1 MVLVAADLVSD
12 AVVADINQ
20 DVKIGTADGFVDLS
34 FCFAGTETRALA
46 VNQKR
51 ILGISGKG
59 NPVAALGELF
69 TELNQICINFFL
81 PFPYCPAELRAL
93 TEQPEWN
100 FQVNLN

>member
-69 TELNQICINFFL
+69 TDRLFL

>member
-34 FCFAGTETRALA
+34 FCFAGTGNAGTRSQSEK
-46 VNQKR
+46 NPQNIR
-51 ILGISGKG
+51 KG

-69 TELNQICINFFL
+69 TELNQIRIDFL
-81 PFPYCPAELRAL
+81 PFPCCPAERRAL

>member
-51 ILGISGKG
+51 ILRISGKG

-81 PFPYCPAELRAL
+81 LFPYCPAERRAL
-93 TEQPEWN
+93 TGRPEWN

>member
-69 TELNQICINFFL
+69 TELNQIRIN
-81 PFPYCPAELRAL
+81 PAERRAL

>member
-59 NPVAALGELF
+59 NPVAALEL
-69 TELNQICINFFL
+69 T
-81 PFPYCPAELRAL
+81 
-93 TEQPEWN
+93 
-100 FQVNLN
+100 VN